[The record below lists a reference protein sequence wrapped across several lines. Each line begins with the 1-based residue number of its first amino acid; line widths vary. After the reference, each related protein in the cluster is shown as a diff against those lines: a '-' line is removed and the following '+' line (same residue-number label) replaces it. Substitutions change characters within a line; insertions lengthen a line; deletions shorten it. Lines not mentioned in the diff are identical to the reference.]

1 VIEAAVGKYGKRYTH
16 NAIQPGAF
24 LTIDSPEQLN
34 KLSLAEKYFWIEGF
48 TEARDRMLFKAFS

>member
-24 LTIDSPEQLN
+24 LAKESPEQPS
-34 KLSLAEKYFWIEGF
+34 KLSLAEKYFRIDGY
-48 TEARDRMLFKAFS
+48 TEARDRTLFKAFS